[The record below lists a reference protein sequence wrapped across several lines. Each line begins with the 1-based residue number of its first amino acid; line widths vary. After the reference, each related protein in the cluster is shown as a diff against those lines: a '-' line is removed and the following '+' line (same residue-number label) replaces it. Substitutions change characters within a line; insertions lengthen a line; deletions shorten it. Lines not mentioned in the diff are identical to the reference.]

1 MSTKLSTRNA
11 GTTTFTCNLCGKAL
25 GKGYFYMCHV
35 CGATYCYAHMP
46 AKCSH
51 VSPGVLRVPTA

>member
-1 MSTKLSTRNA
+1 MSTKLSQRNA
-11 GTTTFTCNLCGKAL
+11 EKTTFTCSLCGKAL

-46 AKCSH
+46 TKCSH
-51 VSPGVLRVPTA
+51 VSPRVLRVPTR